1 MRTLKRKLFRYDKSS
16 NTFGFLKSSSFFNLS
31 GSFRILSLRLFFF
44 FFNGRSWHIHK
55 KNAIA
60 ILIDE
65 TRV

>member
-44 FFNGRSWHIHK
+44 FLMEGLGTYTK
-55 KNAIA
+55 K
-60 ILIDE
+60 
-65 TRV
+65 TQ